1 MSTPTET
8 RDAVAAEVRA
18 SLARDGRAAQTLASD
33 TGISKAALS
42 RKLRG
47 LTPFYV
53 EELLAIAVALDVD
66 PAKFVSI
73 ASEPVAA

>member
-1 MSTPTET
+1 MTNSQYRE
-8 RDAVAAEVRA
+8 AIAGEVRA
-18 SLARDGRAAQTLASD
+18 ALARDGRKASELAEA

-53 EELLAIAVALDVD
+53 EELI
-66 PAKFVSI
+66 SI
-73 ASEPVAA
+73 AGALEVEPGHLVAPVAAFAA